1 MAVTKYLRL
10 QFFLLPG
17 PTDKTPKA
25 SQEIRL
31 LEAGLGK
38 RALTIEEDA
47 GHEEIVRQL
56 EDVYPKLKN
65 LSGGW
70 LFYKASG
77 GSGQRN
83 LSVVPTESEGYTGRT
98 LKAVTSNGKYL
109 LYIAPLQ
116 EDINTSPLPHDA
128 PEFSKM
134 PKAVCKNC
142 GVTMPLQF
150 LALHIE
156 TCEVFEFDGELDLI
170 CVDDKQT
177 KNSGNLARN
186 GNVDTCP
193 ICEQQFP
200 KDVIVHHASLCGER
214 KKLLEEQERQR
225 PLCFFVD
232 LHDSVVDRNKSI
244 VSFYKA
250 PKVNW
255 ASPLHCTLE
264 GDAAIG
270 DGVNRHFISMSI
282 CALQRGFHM
291 NYGNTDVTLLFEGQ
305 PDHLVPCTSQ
315 VLVDS
320 DLFLVAGRMV
330 GHAFLHG
337 GPALSGISSAVV
349 DVLFGAS
356 PETTTIT
363 LEDCP
368 DIDQRLTIS
377 LLKGEKEL
385 SDEDKAAV
393 WALADVWDLPGVT
406 QQNRRWLFNRLL

>member
-1 MAVTKYLRL
+1 MDT
-10 QFFLLPG
+10 
-17 PTDKTPKA
+17 
-25 SQEIRL
+25 S
-31 LEAGLGK
+31 LEG
-38 RALTIEEDA
+38 RD
-47 GHEEIVRQL
+47 
-56 EDVYPKLKN
+56 
-65 LSGGW
+65 
-70 LFYKASG
+70 SG
-77 GSGQRN
+77 GSAGV
-83 LSVVPTESEGYTGRT
+83 LEECVAGPSG
-98 LKAVTSNGKYL
+98 TS
-109 LYIAPLQ
+109 AP
-116 EDINTSPLPHDA
+116 SYKA
-128 PEFSKM
+128 PE
-134 PKAVCKNC
+134 PEWKNIHD
-142 GVTMPLQF
+142 PLSA
-150 LALHIE
+150 ALH
-156 TCEVFEFDGELDLI
+156 F
-170 CVDDKQT
+170 
-177 KNSGNLARN
+177 
-186 GNVDTCP
+186 
-193 ICEQQFP
+193 
-200 KDVIVHHASLCGER
+200 R
-214 KKLLEEQERQR
+214 KKLLEEQERSR

-377 LLKGEKEL
+377 LLEGEKEL

-393 WALADVWDLPGVT
+393 WALADVWDLPGVLGRT
-406 QQNRRWLFNRLL
+406 AKQIKQFRKGIRETGVWPLLTERRDVVQLMYPRTKDAGVSPEILLDQIVWPHENTHDEEDDDEGYPLETKCRISGFLRHFVETASQQALKELLRFWTGWEVLSTDLQLEVVKSNAPKASTCFKCLRIPGHYTDYKDFSYNLQACIATCDTGFGLI